1 MLKNLTRFISR
12 DRLTIHNLPESYD
25 DAKLRKM
32 VISKTNMKPIEC
44 RVMRENKSTPTHPK
58 GKSKGFGF
66 LSFSRHEDAL
76 AVLRKLN
83 NNPDI
88 FSANHRPIVSFS
100 IEDMNVLKIK
110 ERRKI
115 RSMLNN
121 PTYQEKMK
129 AKKLKRKD
137 KKKAGDKKVTI
148 KGKVDTTAI
157 KSTAENEESYS
168 GFASKPG
175 SVPKLRGTFKLKEQ
189 SKIHEKSMKKH
200 NKLVRRQKQLNEVE
214 QEKREKKFD
223 KAIKKKNKI
232 SDKDSLVAKI
242 NKYKD
247 LLKGSDVE
255 SKKKLKT
262 KKKWYV
268 E

>member
-1 MLKNLTRFISR
+1 
-12 DRLTIHNLPESYD
+12 
-25 DAKLRKM
+25 
-32 VISKTNMKPIEC
+32 
-44 RVMRENKSTPTHPK
+44 MRENKSTPSHPK

-129 AKKLKRKD
+129 AKKLKKSMKKEN
-137 KKKAGDKKVTI
+137 KKKNGDEKKAVVTKISTKKVQQ
-148 KGKVDTTAI
+148 
-157 KSTAENEESYS
+157 SENEEAYS

-175 SVPKLRGTFKLKEQ
+175 HVPKLRGTFKLKEQ
-189 SKIHEKSMKKH
+189 SKIHEKSMKTN
-200 NKLVRRQKQLNEVE
+200 NKNARRQKHLLEIE
-214 QEKREKKFD
+214 SEKKEKKFD
-223 KAIKKKNKI
+223 RIIKKKKI
-232 SDKDSLVAKI
+232 NDKDSLVDKI

-247 LLKGSDVE
+247 LLKGNIVE
-255 SKKKLKT
+255 NKQKKKV
-262 KKKWYV
+262 KKWYV